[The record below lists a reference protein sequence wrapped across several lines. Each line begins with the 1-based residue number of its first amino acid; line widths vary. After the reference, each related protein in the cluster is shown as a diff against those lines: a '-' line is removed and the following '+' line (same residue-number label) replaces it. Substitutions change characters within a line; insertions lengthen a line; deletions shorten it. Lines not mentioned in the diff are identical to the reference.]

1 MKVLLLENVH
11 PAAIELF
18 KKNGFKNVEVIKGAI
33 SEKELIKKI
42 ADVSVLGIRSKT
54 QITKKVLDHAN
65 NLLTIG
71 AFCIGTNQIDMKAAT
86 EKGIAV
92 FNSPFSNTRSV
103 AELVIGLCI
112 SLLRRIPE
120 KNNAA
125 HKGQWLKES
134 DGCNELRGKTL
145 GIIGYGHIGSQVSV
159 LAESM
164 GMKIIYF
171 DVNNKLALGNAESC
185 KTIDDLL
192 KKSDVITLHIPG
204 NSETKNFITAQKIKK
219 MKKGVHLINLSR
231 GDVLDINAVKN
242 AILEKHIAGIAV
254 DVFPE
259 EPKTNKD
266 KFKSPL
272 QHLPNTIL
280 TPHIGGSTI
289 EAQEAIGIDVAEKLI
304 TFSKTGSSLGC
315 LTIPEIN
322 LPYLKNSF
330 RILHIHENVPGVLS
344 EINGVI
350 SRMKV
355 NILGQYLQTNNN
367 IGYVALDIDKKSSPQ
382 LMKELQQVNKTIR
395 TRNLN

>member
-18 KKNGFKNVEVIKGAI
+18 KKNGFKNIEVIKGAI
-33 SEKELIKKI
+33 SEKELINKI
-42 ADVSVLGIRSKT
+42 GDVSILGIRSKT
-54 QITKKVLDHAN
+54 QITKKVLSHADC
-65 NLLTIG
+65 LLAAG
-71 AFCIGTNQIDMKAAT
+71 AFCIGTNQIDMKGAS

-134 DGCNELRGKTL
+134 DGCYELRGKTL

-159 LAESM
+159 LAEAM
-164 GMKIIYF
+164 GMKVVFY
-171 DVNNKLALGNAESC
+171 DVMNKLSLGNAESC
-185 KTIDDLL
+185 KSLDDLL
-192 KKSDVITLHIPG
+192 KKSDVITLHVPG
-204 NSETKNFITAQKIKK
+204 NTETKNLINASRIKK
-219 MKKGVHLINLSR
+219 MKKGVHVINLSR
-231 GDVLDINAVKN
+231 GDVLDTT
-242 AILEKHIAGIAV
+242 AIKQAIKENHIAGLAV

-266 KFKSPL
+266 KFISPL

-304 TFSKTGSSLGC
+304 TFAKTGSSLGS
-315 LTIPEIN
+315 LTVPEIN
-322 LPYLKNSF
+322 LPLLKNTH
-330 RILHIHENVPGVLS
+330 RIIHIHRNVPGVLS
-344 EINGVI
+344 EINGVL
-350 SRMKV
+350 SKMKV
-355 NILGQYLQTNNN
+355 NILGQYLQTNND
-367 IGYVALDIDKKSSPQ
+367 IGYVALDIDKKVSQ
-382 LMKELQQVNKTIR
+382 NLMRELEQVKNTIK
-395 TRNLN
+395 TRNL

>member
-1 MKVLLLENVH
+1 MKVLLLENIH
-11 PAAIELF
+11 PSAIHLF
-18 KKNGFKNVEVIKGAI
+18 KKNGFQKIEVVKGAI

-42 ADVSVLGIRSKT
+42 KNVSLLGLRSKT
-54 QITKKVLDHAN
+54 QLTKNVLENAS
-65 NLLTIG
+65 NLIAAG
-71 AFCIGTNQIDMKAAT
+71 AFCIGTNQIDLKTAT
-86 EKGIAV
+86 ERGVAI

-125 HKGQWLKES
+125 HKGIWLKES
-134 DGCNELRGKTL
+134 DGCFELRGKTL

-164 GMKIIYF
+164 GMKVVFY
-171 DVNNKLALGNAESC
+171 DVINKLALGNAASC
-185 KTIDDLL
+185 KSLDELL
-192 KKSDVITLHIPG
+192 KKSDVISLHVPG
-204 NSETKNFITAQKIKK
+204 NAETKSLINSSRIKK
-219 MKKGVHLINLSR
+219 MKKGVHIINLSR
-231 GDVLDINAVKN
+231 GDVLDLVAVKQ
-242 AILEKHIAGIAV
+242 AIISNHIAGLAV

-266 KFKSPL
+266 KFISPL

-280 TPHIGGSTI
+280 TPHIGGSTV

-304 TFSKTGSSLGC
+304 NYSKSGSSLGS

-322 LPYLKNSF
+322 LPIINHTH
-330 RILHIHENVPGVLS
+330 RILHIHQNVPGVLS
-344 EINGVI
+344 EVNGVL
-350 SRMKV
+350 SRIKV

-367 IGYVALDIDKKSSPQ
+367 IGYVALEIDKKVDQ
-382 LMKELQQVNKTIR
+382 KLMRELQNVKNTIR
-395 TRNLN
+395 TRNI

>member
-1 MKVLLLENVH
+1 MKVLLLENIH

-18 KKNGFKNVEVIKGAI
+18 KKNGFKNIEVIKGAI
-33 SEKELIKKI
+33 SEKELINKI
-42 ADVSVLGIRSKT
+42 RDVSILGIRSKT
-54 QITKKVLDHAN
+54 QITKKVLLHAD
-65 NLLTIG
+65 NLLAVG
-71 AFCIGTNQIDMKAAT
+71 AFCIGTNQIDTKEAA

-134 DGCNELRGKTL
+134 DGCYELRGKTL

-164 GMKIIYF
+164 GMKVVFY
-171 DVNNKLALGNAESC
+171 DVTNKLALGNAVPC
-185 KTIDDLL
+185 KSLDDLL
-192 KKSDVITLHIPG
+192 KKSDVITLHVPG
-204 NSETKNFITAQKIKK
+204 ANETKNLISTSCIKK
-219 MKKGVHLINLSR
+219 MKKGVHIINLSR
-231 GDVLDINAVKN
+231 GDVLDIT
-242 AILEKHIAGIAV
+242 AIKQAIKENHIAGLAV

-266 KFKSPL
+266 KFVSSL

-289 EAQEAIGIDVAEKLI
+289 EAQEAIGVDVAEKLI
-304 TFSKTGSSLGC
+304 TFAKTGSSLGS
-315 LTIPEIN
+315 LTVPEIN
-322 LPYLKNSF
+322 LPLIKNTH
-330 RILHIHENVPGVLS
+330 RILHIHRNVPGVLS
-344 EINGVI
+344 EINGVL
-350 SRMKV
+350 SKMKV

-367 IGYVALDIDKKSSPQ
+367 IGYVALDIDKKVSQ
-382 LMKELQQVNKTIR
+382 HLMQELNRVKYTIKS
-395 TRNLN
+395 RNL

>member
-18 KKNGFKNVEVIKGAI
+18 KKNGFKNIEVIKGAI
-33 SEKELIKKI
+33 SEKELINKI
-42 ADVSVLGIRSKT
+42 SDVGILGLRSKT
-54 QITKKVLDHAN
+54 QLTKKVLSHAD
-65 NLLTIG
+65 NLIAAG
-71 AFCIGTNQIDMKAAT
+71 AFCIGTNQIDMKEAAD
-86 EKGIAV
+86 KGIAI

-134 DGCNELRGKTL
+134 DGCYELRGKTL

-159 LAESM
+159 LAEAM
-164 GMKIIYF
+164 GMKVIFY
-171 DVNNKLALGNAESC
+171 DVMNKLALGNAESC
-185 KTIDDLL
+185 KSLDDLL
-192 KKSDVITLHIPG
+192 KKSDVITLHVPG
-204 NSETKNFITAQKIKK
+204 NYETKNLIGASRIKK

-231 GDVLDINAVKN
+231 GDVLDMT
-242 AILEKHIAGIAV
+242 AIKQAIIENHIAGLAV

-266 KFKSPL
+266 KFRSPL

-304 TFSKTGSSLGC
+304 TYAKTGSSLGS
-315 LTIPEIN
+315 LTVPEIN
-322 LPYLKNSF
+322 LPLIKNTH
-330 RILHIHENVPGVLS
+330 RILHIHRNVPGVLS
-344 EINGVI
+344 EINGVL
-350 SRMKV
+350 SKMKV

-367 IGYVALDIDKKSSPQ
+367 IGYVALDIDKKVSQ
-382 LMKELQQVNKTIR
+382 NLMQELDRVKNTIKS
-395 TRNLN
+395 RNL

>member
-1 MKVLLLENVH
+1 MKVLLLENIH
-11 PAAIELF
+11 PSAIHLF
-18 KKNGFKNVEVIKGAI
+18 KKNGFQKIEVVKGAI

-42 ADVSVLGIRSKT
+42 KDVSLLGLRSKT
-54 QITKKVLDHAN
+54 QLTKNVLENAS
-65 NLLTIG
+65 NLIAAG
-71 AFCIGTNQIDMKAAT
+71 AFCIGTNQIDLKTAT
-86 EKGIAV
+86 ERGVAI

-125 HKGQWLKES
+125 HKGIWLKES
-134 DGCNELRGKTL
+134 DGCFELRGKTL

-164 GMKIIYF
+164 GMKVVFY
-171 DVNNKLALGNAESC
+171 DVINKLALGNAASC
-185 KTIDDLL
+185 KSLDELL
-192 KKSDVITLHIPG
+192 KKSDVISLHVPG
-204 NSETKNFITAQKIKK
+204 NAETKSLINSSRIKK
-219 MKKGVHLINLSR
+219 MKKGVHIINLSR
-231 GDVLDINAVKN
+231 GDVLDLVAVKQ
-242 AILEKHIAGIAV
+242 AIISNHIAGLAV

-266 KFKSPL
+266 KFISPL

-280 TPHIGGSTI
+280 TPHIGGSTV

-304 TFSKTGSSLGC
+304 NYSKSGSSLGS

-322 LPYLKNSF
+322 LPIINHTH
-330 RILHIHENVPGVLS
+330 RILHIHQNVPGVLS
-344 EINGVI
+344 EVNGVL
-350 SRMKV
+350 SRIKV

-367 IGYVALDIDKKSSPQ
+367 IGYVALEIDKKVDQ
-382 LMKELQQVNKTIR
+382 KLMRELQNVKNTIR
-395 TRNLN
+395 TRNI